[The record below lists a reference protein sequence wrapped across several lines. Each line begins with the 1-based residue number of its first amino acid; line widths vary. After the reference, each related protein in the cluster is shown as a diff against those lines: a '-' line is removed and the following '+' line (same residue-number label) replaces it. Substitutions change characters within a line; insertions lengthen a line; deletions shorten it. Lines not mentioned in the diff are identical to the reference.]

1 MQPTRRPMKPEE
13 YAALRSRAGFDD
25 RPGAKRYRS
34 QTPYVPEAICV
45 GFALWLIPIIVIVKV
60 LPPRDLVLP
69 FGCGSLAVLLA
80 GSLWFFRRRA
90 RRKDLVNEADHERHG
105 DGLQKR
111 YAADLQAR
119 EVDEWRL
126 RVVDAVE
133 AEGDEDVGDD
143 FYLEFEDGRVL
154 LVSEGDL
161 GDAHYDQDY
170 ELRFPT
176 REVIL
181 AWLPHADEMMGID
194 GVGDQLS
201 VSGSWPALMLEPVQN
216 GRVPEH
222 GKFMPGPISR
232 YRNAHYD
239 DEDGAGEDAR

>member
-1 MQPTRRPMKPEE
+1 MKPEE
-13 YAALRSRAGFDD
+13 YAALRSRAGFRDT
-25 RPGAKRYRS
+25 PRS
-34 QTPYVPEAICV
+34 QRDRWRTPYVPEAICV

-69 FGCGSLAVLLA
+69 FGCGSLVVLLA
-80 GSLWFFRRRA
+80 GSLWVFRRRA
-90 RRKDLVNEADHERHG
+90 RRQDLSNEAEHKIHVAE
-105 DGLQKR
+105 LQKR

-133 AEGDEDVGDD
+133 AEGDEDVGND

-161 GDAHYDQDY
+161 GDEHYDQDY
-170 ELRFPT
+170 ALRFPT

-181 AWLPHADEMMGID
+181 AWLPNADEMMGID

-201 VSGSWPALMLEPVQN
+201 VSGSWPGFTLEAFRN

-222 GKFMPGPISR
+222 GKFLPGPISR
-232 YRNAHYD
+232 YRNAHHYD
-239 DEDGAGEDAR
+239 DDESD